1 MTPLGQG
8 AEQAVSIGPV
18 TIAEV
23 TDTALAS
30 LAKRMGP
37 GKVFAG
43 AARRLGIPLPE
54 PGRHQAA
61 SPFAAFWIGP
71 DQWMVEAPYA
81 THEDIVAVLRPTFGA
96 SAAIT
101 EQTDAWARFDV
112 TAADLP
118 ALFERLCAFDLR
130 VNGPGS
136 ATRTVIGHLGCHVI
150 RRSETAV
157 SALGPRSSAAS
168 LLHAIETAARSVF

>member
-8 AEQAVSIGPV
+8 AAQAVSVGRV

-30 LAKRMGP
+30 LAARIGQ
-37 GKVFAG
+37 GAAFQG
-43 AARRLGIPLPE
+43 AARRLGIPLPA

-61 SPFAAFWIGP
+61 SPFAGFWIGP
-71 DQWMVEAPYA
+71 DQWMVEAPFA
-81 THEDIVAVLRPTFGA
+81 THEDIVAALRPAFGA

-101 EQTDAWARFDV
+101 EQTDVWARFDV
-112 TAADLP
+112 TAPDLP
-118 ALFERLCAFDLR
+118 VLFERLCAYDLR
-130 VNGPGS
+130 ANGPGS
-136 ATRTVIGHLGCHVI
+136 ATRTMIEHLGCYVI
-150 RRSETAV
+150 RRTGTQV
-157 SALGPRSSAAS
+157 SVIGPRSSAQS